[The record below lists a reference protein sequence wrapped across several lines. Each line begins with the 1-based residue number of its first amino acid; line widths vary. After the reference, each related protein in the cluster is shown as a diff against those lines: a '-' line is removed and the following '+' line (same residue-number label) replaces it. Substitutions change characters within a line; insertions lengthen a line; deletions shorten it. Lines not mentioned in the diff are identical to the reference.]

1 MKLGRSLLFTL
12 AIGSAISA
20 LVLGTTLLKNQI
32 ELKSYTSQVE
42 YTDYEQ
48 VEVPKLSE
56 SIENP
61 IDKTQAKKSEK
72 PEKIEVV
79 ILKKK
84 NTIVFN
90 DVVTAKSVAE
100 AQVKLLEMS
109 NRMPKKSTIYLV
121 LDTPGGSVSAG
132 SLLIDTI
139 KAMPQKVK
147 TLTIFSASMG
157 FQFVQNF
164 DDRLIIPSG
173 ILMSHRASVQGL
185 GGEINGELDVRLNS
199 IKRRIRYL
207 DTIASKRM
215 GMSLEKY
222 EDLISDEYWS
232 HGFEAV
238 SEKAADKMVL
248 ARCDESLSGTSD
260 KEIRTFFG
268 KVNVTLSNCPL
279 ITGPLDIKFQFD
291 EDAEEKNTENV
302 KTFFH
307 TRYDNPKKFVK
318 TYIIANDY
326 LKILQE

>member
-1 MKLGRSLLFTL
+1 MKLGKSLLYTL
-12 AIGSAISA
+12 AIGSMISA
-20 LVLGTTLLKNQI
+20 LVLGTSLLKNQI

-42 YTDYEQ
+42 FTEYEN
-48 VEVPKLSE
+48 VEVPKISE

-61 IDKTQAKKSEK
+61 IDKTQSKKSKK
-72 PEKIEVV
+72 PEKIQVV

-84 NTIVFN
+84 NTLIFN
-90 DVVTAKSVAE
+90 DVVTAKSVAQL
-100 AQVKLLEMS
+100 QVKLLEMS
-109 NRMPKKSTIYLV
+109 NRMPRKGTIYLV

-139 KAMPQKVK
+139 KAIPQKVK
-147 TLTIFSASMG
+147 TLTVFSASMG

-173 ILMSHRASVQGL
+173 VLMSHRASIRGL
-185 GGEINGELDVRLNS
+185 GGEINGELDVRLNA

-215 GMSLEKY
+215 GMSLKKY
-222 EDLISDEYWS
+222 EELIADEYWA

-248 ARCDESLSGTSD
+248 ARCDKSLSGTNEKSV
-260 KEIRTFFG
+260 RTFFG
-268 KVNVTLSNCPL
+268 NVKVKLSNCPL
-279 ITGPLDIKFQFD
+279 ITGPLDIKFEFD
-291 EDAEEKNTENV
+291 EDTEV
-302 KTFFH
+302 EDSAKVREFFQV
-307 TRYDNPKKFVK
+307 RYDNPKKFVK